1 MNSPLSP
8 EELSDLEDQFFTEQS
23 AGLEKYETAMAELYK
38 SGRYREFLA
47 VVKQSKE
54 FFSSFGPGG
63 SEYYKN
69 TWSDDPR
76 VERAKKAVAMQK
88 KYSDGISIDDAC
100 LEILSFIENN
110 NPSYAGDVFK
120 AFPSFPHDLTVKALS
135 RLCKNKQVVKDYD
148 SGGHKIYLLP

>member
-1 MNSPLSP
+1 
-8 EELSDLEDQFFTEQS
+8 
-23 AGLEKYETAMAELYK
+23 MAELYK

-88 KYSDGISIDDAC
+88 KYSDGII
-100 LEILSFIENN
+100 
-110 NPSYAGDVFK
+110 
-120 AFPSFPHDLTVKALS
+120 T
-135 RLCKNKQVVKDYD
+135 
-148 SGGHKIYLLP
+148 